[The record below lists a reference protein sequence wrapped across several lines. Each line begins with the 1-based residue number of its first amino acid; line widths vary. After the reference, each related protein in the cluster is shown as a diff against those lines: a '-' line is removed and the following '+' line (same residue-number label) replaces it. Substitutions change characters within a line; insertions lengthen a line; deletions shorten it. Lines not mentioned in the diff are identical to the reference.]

1 MINALKFTLSI
12 ILWIPKILFLLVI
25 NVVTVLFSPIICL
38 FVRMA
43 EESSVTGFPS
53 EFPGKPRAFLIKPLY
68 WFQSF
73 DAPLDEFWY
82 GDYTGW
88 PKTGKTQT
96 DYDSSWW
103 LRYFCY
109 VNWLCRNP
117 AYGFGQALG
126 YDSTGM
132 TYITQNDNTAL
143 WNTGKNNASFW
154 KCINSKG
161 QIGWW
166 YKAQFFF
173 TSKRFIEINFG
184 YKLDSDT
191 KINMHVVAMQ
201 FTPFLSI

>member
-1 MINALKFTLSI
+1 MIKLKLLLSVL
-12 ILWIPKILFLLVI
+12 LWIPKVLFLLVI
-25 NVVTVLFSPIICL
+25 NVITVVFSPIICL
-38 FVRMA
+38 FVKMA
-43 EESSVTGFPS
+43 EEKSVTGFPS
-53 EFPGKPRAFLIKPLY
+53 LFPGKPRAFLIKPLF

-88 PKTGKTQT
+88 PKTGKTQA
-96 DYDSSWW
+96 DYDSSWL

-109 VNWLCRNP
+109 INWLCRNP

-132 TYITQNDNTAL
+132 KYIIENDNRAL
-143 WNTGKNNASFW
+143 WRRRTNISYWLCTNA
-154 KCINSKG
+154 KG

-166 YKAQFFF
+166 FKAQFFF
-173 TSKRFIEINFG
+173 TSKRWLEVNLG

-191 KINMHVVAMQ
+191 IINKRVVAMQ
-201 FTPFLSI
+201 FTPFLSIK